1 MNNWLLKPFAATM
14 SRLKYAQKFILLSVI
29 MVIPLIVLLVSLL
42 SELQGGIQ
50 TAKNERT
57 GVNYIKSIFPVVIQI
72 QHHREVAVEL
82 LNGDTSA
89 KAKLDEIEKQVT
101 TLLTSIDTEQKG
113 VADQLQVT
121 DEWKKIEQEWD
132 ELKSNTTKLTQQTS
146 FEAHTQLIDKLLDLN
161 LFAADQS
168 GLTLDPKIDSYYVMD
183 IMINHVPTMLELAEQ
198 VTFEGKLIL
207 DLKQMSIEERINLA
221 TQSMQIKNQ
230 LEGLQKAMTKINDFN
245 AATAQRVESIAGI
258 STKSVEQFVKT
269 VDKEILNA
277 TSFNKKSADFV
288 AEGKNTIEGT
298 QKLYTLIVEEL
309 DQLLGERYDTLNSN
323 RITTLV
329 IVFVA
334 MLIVLMFYLGFY
346 SNVRSTIRTLQVEA
360 NQMAQ
365 GDLSSQ
371 FQLNTRDEL
380 KHVGEAFND
389 MSDSLNTLLLHNQ
402 EISEQVAAASEE
414 LSALAVEA
422 TSVTENIANSVGSI
436 SDGASVQQKV
446 SEENAQAMNEVATA
460 INRIAE
466 TAADVSDVASEM
478 TKGATL
484 GETKLQETL
493 HQMSG
498 IHTAVHQ
505 SSELT
510 VKLNQHSNEIDSI
523 VSVIME
529 ISAQTHLLALN
540 ANIEAA
546 RAGDQGRGFMVVAN
560 EVRKLAEQATE
571 SAQSIGTLVGN
582 VRTLL
587 GQVTLSMEESTKVT
601 EQGMIANK
609 EAVEAIGTVL
619 QSIGQVAGHIQEVS
633 AAAEQVSASTQEVT
647 AAIGEMVGITR
658 NTAEEAR
665 HVAEATKQQMSSLEE
680 VQSSSEMLS
689 SSAQQL
695 QDELGKFHLRR

>member
-1 MNNWLLKPFAATM
+1 MKNWLLKPFAATM

-29 MVIPLIVLLVSLL
+29 MIIPLIVLLVSLIT
-42 SELQGGIQ
+42 ELQSDIQ
-50 TAKNERT
+50 TVQNERT
-57 GVNYIKSIFPVVIQI
+57 GVNYINSIYPVIVQL
-72 QHHREVAVEL
+72 QQHREVADEL

-89 KAKLDEIEKQVT
+89 KAKLDGIEQQIAT
-101 TLLTSIDTEQKG
+101 SITSIDADQKAL
-113 VADQLQVT
+113 ADQLLVT
-121 DEWKKIEQEWD
+121 DQWRKIEQEWD
-132 ELKSNTTKLTQQTS
+132 ELKSNTTKLTPKKS

-183 IMINHVPTMLELAEQ
+183 MMINRVPTMLELAEQ
-198 VTFEGKLIL
+198 LTLEGKQIL
-207 DLKQMSIEERINLA
+207 NLKQMSIEQRTNLA
-221 TQSMQIKNQ
+221 IQSTQIQDQ
-230 LEGLQKAMTKINDFN
+230 LHGMQKAMTKINDFN
-245 AATAQRVESIAGI
+245 SATTQRIESAAGI
-258 STKSVEQFVKT
+258 STKSIEQFLKT

-277 TSFNKKSADFV
+277 PSFNKNSGDFV
-288 AEGKNTIEGT
+288 AEGKNSIEGT

-309 DQLLGERYDTLNSN
+309 NQLLSDRYDTLNLN
-323 RITTLV
+323 RTTTLV

-334 MLIVLMFYLGFY
+334 MIVVLLFYLGFY
-346 SNVRSTIRTLQVEA
+346 SNVHSTIKTLQIEA
-360 NQMAQ
+360 NKMAQ

-380 KHVGEAFND
+380 RYVGEAFNE

-414 LSALAVEA
+414 LSALAIEA
-422 TSVTENIANSVGSI
+422 TSVTQNIAHSVGSI

-466 TAADVSDVASEM
+466 TAADVADVASEM

-493 HQMSG
+493 HQMNG

-510 VKLNQHSNEIDSI
+510 VELNQHSNEIESI

-546 RAGDQGRGFMVVAN
+546 RAGDQGSGFMVVAN
-560 EVRKLAEQATE
+560 EVRKLAEQTTG
-571 SAQSIGTLVGN
+571 SAQSIATLVGN

-587 GQVTLSMEESTKVT
+587 DQVTVSMEESTKVT
-601 EQGMIANK
+601 EQGMAANK
-609 EAVEAIGTVL
+609 EAVQAIGTVL

-633 AAAEQVSASTQEVT
+633 AASEQVSANTQEVT

-665 HVAEATKQQMSSLEE
+665 NVAAATKQQMSSLEE

>member
-29 MVIPLIVLLVSLL
+29 MVIPLIVLLVSLF
-42 SELQGGIQ
+42 SELQGDIQ

-57 GVNYIKSIFPVVIQI
+57 GVNYIKSIFPVVIQV
-72 QHHREVAVEL
+72 QQHREVADEF

-89 KAKLDEIEKQVT
+89 KAKLEEIEKQVT
-101 TLLTSIDTEQKG
+101 TLLTSIEAEQKG
-113 VADQLQVT
+113 IADQLQVT
-121 DEWKKIEQEWD
+121 DQWTKIEKEWD
-132 ELKSNTTKLTQQTS
+132 ELKSNTTKLTQQKS
-146 FEAHTQLIDKLLDLN
+146 FEAHTQLINQLLDLN

-183 IMINHVPTMLELAEQ
+183 IMINRLPTMIELAEQ
-198 VTFEGKLIL
+198 VTLEGKQIL
-207 DLKQMSIEERINLA
+207 SLKQISIGERTNLA
-221 TQSMQIKNQ
+221 IQSRQIKDQ
-230 LEGLQKAMTKINDFN
+230 LEGLQKAMAKINDFN
-245 AATAQRVESIAGI
+245 AATAQRVESTAGI
-258 STKSVEQFVKT
+258 SIKSVEQFLKD

-277 TSFNKKSADFV
+277 PSFNKNSGDFV
-288 AEGKNTIEGT
+288 AEGKNSIEGT

-309 DQLLGERYDTLNSN
+309 NQLLSDRYDTLNLN
-323 RITTLV
+323 RTTTLV

-334 MLIVLMFYLGFY
+334 MIIVLLFYLGFY
-346 SNVRSTIRTLQVEA
+346 SNVRSTIKTLQVEA
-360 NQMAQ
+360 NKMAQ

-380 KHVGEAFND
+380 RHVGEAFND

-422 TSVTENIANSVGSI
+422 TSVTQNIAHSVGSI

-493 HQMSG
+493 HQMNG

-571 SAQSIGTLVGN
+571 SAQSIATLVGN

-587 GQVTLSMEESTKVT
+587 SQVTSSMEESTKVT
-601 EQGMIANK
+601 EQGMAANK

-633 AAAEQVSASTQEVT
+633 AAAEEVSASTQEVT

-665 HVAEATKQQMSSLEE
+665 NVAAATKQQMSSLEE

>member
-29 MVIPLIVLLVSLL
+29 FVIPLIVLLVSLL
-42 SELQGGIQ
+42 TELQGDIQ
-50 TAKNERT
+50 TAKNEKT
-57 GVNYIKSIFPVVIQI
+57 GVNYIKSIFPVVIQV
-72 QHHREVAVEL
+72 QQHREVAEEF

-89 KAKLDEIEKQVT
+89 KAKLDEIEQQVT
-101 TLLTSIDTEQKG
+101 TLLTSIDAEQKG
-113 VADQLQVT
+113 IADQLQVT
-121 DEWKKIEQEWD
+121 DQWKKIEQEWD

-146 FEAHTQLIDKLLDLN
+146 FEAHTQLIDKILDLN

-183 IMINHVPTMLELAEQ
+183 IMINRIPTMLELAEKA
-198 VTFEGKLIL
+198 TLEGKQIL
-207 DLKQMSIEERINLA
+207 SLKQMSVEERTTLA
-221 TQSMQIKNQ
+221 IQSMQVQEQ
-230 LEGLQKAMTKINDFN
+230 LEGMQKAMSKINDFN
-245 AATAQRVESIAGI
+245 PVTAERIEGTAGI
-258 STKSVEQFVKT
+258 STKSIEQFLKT

-277 TSFNKKSADFV
+277 DSFNKKSADYV
-288 AEGKNTIEGT
+288 AEGKNSIEGT

-309 DQLLGERYDTLNSN
+309 NQLLSDRYDTLSTN
-323 RITTLV
+323 RNVTLV

-334 MLIVLMFYLGFY
+334 MLIVLLFYLGFY
-346 SNVRSTIRTLQVEA
+346 SNVRSTIKTLQIEA
-360 NQMAQ
+360 NKMAQ

-371 FQLNTRDEL
+371 FELNTRDEL

-422 TSVTENIANSVGSI
+422 SSVTQNIAHSVGSI

-493 HQMSG
+493 HQMNG

-505 SSELT
+505 SSELA

-560 EVRKLAEQATE
+560 EVRKLAEQTTE
-571 SAQSIGTLVGN
+571 SAQSIATLIGN
-582 VRTLL
+582 VRKLL
-587 GQVTLSMEESTKVT
+587 GQVMVSMEESTKVT
-601 EQGMIANK
+601 EQGMIANQ
-609 EAVEAIGTVL
+609 EAVQAIGTVL

-665 HVAEATKQQMSSLEE
+665 NVAGATKQQMSSLEE

>member
-42 SELQGGIQ
+42 TELQGDIQ

-57 GVNYIKSIFPVVIQI
+57 GVNYIKSIFPVVIQV
-72 QHHREVAVEL
+72 QQHREVADQF
-82 LNGDTSA
+82 LNGDNSA
-89 KAKLDEIEKQVT
+89 KAKLDEIEQQVATLIT
-101 TLLTSIDTEQKG
+101 TIDTEQKG
-113 VADQLQVT
+113 IADQLQVT
-121 DEWKKIEQEWD
+121 AQWKEIEQEWD
-132 ELKSNTTKLTQQTS
+132 ELKSNTTKLTQQKS

-183 IMINHVPTMLELAEQ
+183 IMINRVPTMLELVEQ
-198 VTFEGKLIL
+198 VTLEGKQIL
-207 DLKQMSIEERINLA
+207 DLKQISVEQRTNLA
-221 TQSMQIKNQ
+221 IQSTHIQEQ
-230 LEGLQKAMTKINDFN
+230 LQGTQKAMSKIKDFN
-245 AATAQRVESIAGI
+245 PATAERIEGPAGI
-258 STKSVEQFVKT
+258 STKSLEQFLKT
-269 VDKEILNA
+269 VDKEIMNA
-277 TSFNKKSADFV
+277 TSFNKSAGDFV
-288 AEGKNTIEGT
+288 AEGKNSIEGT

-309 DQLLGERYDTLNSN
+309 DQLLSDRYDTLNSN

-334 MLIVLMFYLGFY
+334 MLVVLLFYLGFY
-346 SNVRSTIRTLQVEA
+346 SNVRSTIKTLQVEA
-360 NQMAQ
+360 NKMAQ

-380 KHVGEAFND
+380 RYVGEAFND

-422 TSVTENIANSVGSI
+422 TSVTQNIAHSVGSI

-493 HQMSG
+493 QQMNG

-571 SAQSIGTLVGN
+571 SAQSIATLVGN

-587 GQVTLSMEESTKVT
+587 SQVTVSMEESTKVT
-601 EQGMIANK
+601 EQGMAANK

-665 HVAEATKQQMSSLEE
+665 NVAAATKQQMSSLEE